1 MKYNLSMREP
11 RDYNVEG
18 DCVCDDTQWSW
29 QAIEEVKGDRFGQR
43 PQEMKW
49 GGQQIN
55 EIVCCAA
62 I

>member
-1 MKYNLSMREP
+1 MCKP

-18 DCVCDDTQWSW
+18 DCVRDDARWGW
-29 QAIEEVKGDRFGQR
+29 RAIEEVKGDRFGQR

-49 GGQQIN
+49 GGRQIN
-55 EIVCCAA
+55 EIVRRAA